1 MSEIGTALM
10 VKTAYYCILKHYKG
24 LLKKRFEH
32 NTHLFILPRT
42 DTDYLYLALLG
53 ERVTAR
59 DTYACV
65 YITRIPDDL
74 LNIIIEGEKEYFKDR
89 FAVVEETPAEVSTT
103 GKSPYLIC
111 LRGES
116 KVFLSREMSL
126 IYQKGESTPKQRIY
140 DLVSKLNL
148 QMEELM
154 GSQEL
159 LSMIPDVRNSVEK
172 NFTDGCIPF
181 MDAERKIE

>member
-1 MSEIGTALM
+1 M
-10 VKTAYYCILKHYKG
+10 VKPVYYCILKHYKG
-24 LLKKRFEH
+24 LFKKRFSN

-74 LNIIIEGEKEYFKDR
+74 LNTIIDGEKEYFKDR
-89 FAVVEETPAEVSTT
+89 FAIVEETPAEVSTIE
-103 GKSPYLIC
+103 KSRYLIR
-111 LRGES
+111 LKKES
-116 KVFLSREMSL
+116 QVFLSKEMIL
-126 IYQKGESTPKQRIY
+126 VYQKGESTPKQRIY

-148 QMEELM
+148 QVEELTD
-154 GSQEL
+154 SQEL
-159 LSMIPDVRNSVEK
+159 LRIIPNVRNSVEK
-172 NFTDGCIPF
+172 EFH
-181 MDAERKIE
+181 